1 MTNRVDELLRV
12 ANEISSGQVPEFQH
26 NETFTAGAF
35 DLLLLKVKGA
45 EAFELLNQLCLRYEI
60 LKTNDSNLKGFYY
73 LVAELARQ
81 TGTTEMPEN
90 MLKIIKDNAVLSTEL
105 RQWYRYVG

>member
-1 MTNRVDELLRV
+1 MTNRVDELLKI
-12 ANEISSGQVPEFQH
+12 ANEISSGRVPEFQH

-35 DLLLLKVKGA
+35 DLLLLKVKGM
-45 EAFELLNQLCLRYEI
+45 EAFALLNQLCLRYET
-60 LKTNDSNLKGFYY
+60 LKANDNNLKGYYY
-73 LVAELARQ
+73 LVTEVARQ

-90 MLKIIKDNAVLSTEL
+90 MLKIIKDHAELSNDL